1 MSPNRK
7 KYISIT
13 VAAVILVV
21 TSYVVY
27 ALIKDGSPLVKSQNE
42 FLVEANKLHSDSL
55 FEEAVE
61 PYMRAGK
68 FSGQEALVNY
78 NTAVNSILKNYESLT
93 KSFNEEG
100 YKLDSTVIAAL
111 DYAKIRLEKAAGEL
125 SDTARYSSAYHN
137 IGVVNH
143 MCNNLEAAAEAY
155 KEALRK
161 NPADEEARYNLAVI
175 LHQQQKNNQNQNQQ
189 QQEQQEQEQEQ
200 KQQDKQEQQQQEQQ
214 EQEQEQEQK
223 QQDKQEQQQDK
234 EQQEQEEQQQQQQQ
248 QQEREAEEEKEKMEQ
263 MLKALMQDEK
273 EIREKMEQAE
283 KAKINSDYIEKNW

>member
-1 MSPNRK
+1 MSTNK
-7 KYISIT
+7 KRYIFIT
-13 VAAVILVV
+13 VAALILAVTTYVI
-21 TSYVVY
+21 Y

-42 FLVEANKLHSDSL
+42 YLVDANKLHRDSL

-68 FSGQEALVNY
+68 FNGQESLVNY
-78 NTAVNSILKNYESLT
+78 NTAVNSIMKNYDLLS

-100 YKLDSTVIAAL
+100 YQLDSTVSLAL
-111 DYAKIRLEKAAGEL
+111 DYAKNRLEKAAGDL
-125 SDTARYSSAYHN
+125 SDTAKYSSAYHN

-175 LHQQQKNNQNQNQQ
+175 LHQMKNNDQQQNQQEEKEQQ
-189 QQEQQEQEQEQ
+189 QQEKE
-200 KQQDKQEQQQQEQQ
+200 KQEQQQ
-214 EQEQEQEQK
+214 
-223 QQDKQEQQQDK
+223 QQQDK
-234 EQQEQEEQQQQQQQ
+234 EQQEEKQEEQQQ
-248 QQEREAEEEKEKMEQ
+248 QQEREAQEEKEKMEQ

-283 KAKINSDYIEKNW
+283 KAKMNSDYIEKNW

>member
-7 KYISIT
+7 KYIFIT
-13 VAAVILVV
+13 VAAIILVV

-27 ALIKDGSPLVKSQNE
+27 ALIKDGTPLVKSQNE
-42 FLVEANKLHSDSL
+42 FLVKANKLHSDSL
-55 FEEAVE
+55 LEEAVE

-68 FSGQEALVNY
+68 FSGQESLVNY

-100 YKLDSTVIAAL
+100 YKLDSTVIAAF

-200 KQQDKQEQQQQEQQ
+200 KQQDKQEQQQ
-214 EQEQEQEQK
+214 
-223 QQDKQEQQQDK
+223 DK
-234 EQQEQEEQQQQQQQ
+234 EQQEQKEKEKEQQQQQEKEQQQQKEEQQQQQQ

-283 KAKINSDYIEKNW
+283 KAKMNSDYIEKNW

>member
-7 KYISIT
+7 KYIFIT
-13 VAAVILVV
+13 VAAIILVV

-27 ALIKDGSPLVKSQNE
+27 ALIKDGTPLVKSQNE
-42 FLVEANKLHSDSL
+42 FLVEANKLHNDSL

-200 KQQDKQEQQQQEQQ
+200 KQQDKQEQQQ
-214 EQEQEQEQK
+214 
-223 QQDKQEQQQDK
+223 DK
-234 EQQEQEEQQQQQQQ
+234 EQQEQKEKEKEQQQQQEKEQQQQEKEQQQQKEEQQ

-283 KAKINSDYIEKNW
+283 KAKMNSDYIEKNW

>member
-7 KYISIT
+7 KYIFIT
-13 VAAVILVV
+13 VAAIILVV
-21 TSYVVY
+21 TLYVVY
-27 ALIKDGSPLVKSQNE
+27 ALIKDGTPLVKSQNE
-42 FLVEANKLHSDSL
+42 FLVEANKLHNDSL

-61 PYMRAGK
+61 PYVRAGK
-68 FSGQEALVNY
+68 FSGQESLVNY

-111 DYAKIRLEKAAGEL
+111 DYAKIRLEKAAEEL

-143 MCNNLEAAAEAY
+143 MCNNLKAAAEAY

-175 LHQQQKNNQNQNQQ
+175 LHQQQKNNQNQNQN
-189 QQEQQEQEQEQ
+189 
-200 KQQDKQEQQQQEQQ
+200 QQQQEQ
-214 EQEQEQEQK
+214 QEQEQEQK

-234 EQQEQEEQQQQQQQ
+234 EQQEQKEKEQQQQQEKEQQQQKEEQQQQQQ

-283 KAKINSDYIEKNW
+283 KAKMNSDYIEKNW

>member
-13 VAAVILVV
+13 VAAIILVV

-27 ALIKDGSPLVKSQNE
+27 ALIKDGTPLVKSQNE
-42 FLVEANKLHSDSL
+42 FLVEANKLHNDSL

-68 FSGQEALVNY
+68 FSGQESLVNY

-189 QQEQQEQEQEQ
+189 QQEQQEQ
-200 KQQDKQEQQQQEQQ
+200 K
-214 EQEQEQEQK
+214 QEQK

-234 EQQEQEEQQQQQQQ
+234 EQQEQKEKEQQQQQEKEQQQQQQQ

-283 KAKINSDYIEKNW
+283 KAKMNSDYIEKNW

>member
-189 QQEQQEQEQEQ
+189 QQEQ
-200 KQQDKQEQQQQEQQ
+200 KQQDKQEQQQDKEQQ